1 MSLRVKLIITY
12 LIILVVS
19 VAIITFFGVGFI
31 TSAMGDAAKS
41 VLGEQTPEEAF
52 KRAID
57 IVVDV
62 RYAER
67 YQPEMLSQD
76 SLPIQIAKQLNSF
89 DGFVVVENNKQYKT
103 FGVENSDESLY
114 KQIQAFTRRSH
125 RTEYGLNYLDKNV
138 TWNNEKYAV
147 TTYNFQDY
155 SGKLTYYFLVKMKS
169 THQAVN
175 HYYYILIIGL
185 ILLTVIII
193 GPLLWIT
200 TKDIVNP
207 LKKLEN
213 SARQISL
220 GNLNF
225 QLQSW
230 SNNEIGRVIHS
241 YEKMRYEL
249 KKSID
254 NQLEME
260 ENRKQL
266 LSNITHD
273 LKTPITSIKGYIQ
286 GIRDG
291 VANDPEK
298 LSKYL
303 DVIYTKSSDMDA
315 MIDDLF
321 LFSKLDLRKE
331 AFNMDNVDIE
341 DFYLNFIEEL
351 HLELDNKGVEIVS
364 ECLTPKGLKVL
375 IDSQK
380 IKRVMLNIVSN
391 SLKYMD
397 KQQKLLNIVF
407 AEQNDCLTVKIKDN
421 GIGMEQNDLGKIFD
435 RFYRTDPSRDRNT
448 GGSGLGLSIARQI
461 IEQHNGTIEAHSK
474 KGEWTEI
481 SFNIPVGRKIG

>member
-12 LIILVVS
+12 LIVLIVS
-19 VAIITFFGVGFI
+19 VIIIVFFGVGLI
-31 TSAMGDAAKS
+31 TSVIRDAAKPT
-41 VLGEQTPEEAF
+41 LGDQTPQEAF
-52 KRAID
+52 KGAID

-62 RYAER
+62 RYTEK
-67 YQPEMLSQD
+67 YQPEILLQD
-76 SLPIQIAKQLNSF
+76 SFPIQIAKQLNVF

-103 FGVENSDESLY
+103 YGVENPGESLY
-114 KQIQAFTRRSH
+114 GQIESSTSRSH
-125 RTEYGLNYLDKNV
+125 GTEYGLNYIDQKIIL
-138 TWNNEKYAV
+138 NNEKYV
-147 TTYNFQDY
+147 VLKYDFQAY
-155 SGKLTYYFLVKMKS
+155 SGKLSYYFLIRMKNAQ
-169 THQAVN
+169 TAVS

-185 ILLTVIII
+185 ILLTIIII

-213 SARQISL
+213 CAQQISI

-225 QLQSW
+225 HLRSR
-230 SNNEIGRVIHS
+230 SKNEIGRVMDS

-254 NQLEME
+254 NQMEME

-273 LKTPITSIKGYIQ
+273 LKTPITSIKGYVQ

-291 VANDPEK
+291 VANDPKK

-321 LFSKLDLRKE
+321 FFSKLDLRKE
-331 AFNMDNVDIE
+331 TFNMDYVDIE
-341 DFYLNFIEEL
+341 DFYLSFIEEL
-351 HLELDNKGVEIVS
+351 HLELDNKGVELVS
-364 ECLTPKGLKVL
+364 ECLTTKGLKVF

-391 SLKYMD
+391 SLKFMD
-397 KQQKLLNIVF
+397 KQHKMFNIVF

-421 GIGMEQNDLGKIFD
+421 GIGIEQKNLEKIFD

-448 GGSGLGLSIARQI
+448 GGSGLGLSIAKQI

-474 KGEWTEI
+474 KEEWTEI
-481 SFNIPVGRKIG
+481 TFSIPIGR

>member
-12 LIILVVS
+12 LIVLIVS
-19 VAIITFFGVGFI
+19 VLIIVFFGVGLI
-31 TSAMGDAAKS
+31 TSAMSDAANS
-41 VLGEQTPEEAF
+41 MLGEQKPKEAF
-52 KRAID
+52 KRAVD

-62 RYAER
+62 RYTEK
-67 YQPEMLSQD
+67 YQPEMLLQD
-76 SLPIQIAKQLNSF
+76 SFPVQIAKQLNVF

-103 FGVENSDESLY
+103 YGVENSDESLY
-114 KQIQAFTRRSH
+114 SQIEASTRESH
-125 RTEYGLNYLDKNV
+125 SMEYGLNYLDQKI

-147 TTYNFQDY
+147 LKYDFQDY
-155 SGKLTYYFLVKMKS
+155 SGKLSYYFLVRMKS
-169 THQAVN
+169 AQTAVS

-185 ILLTVIII
+185 VLLTTIII

-213 SARQISL
+213 CAQQISI

-225 QLQSW
+225 HLQSR
-230 SNNEIGRVIHS
+230 SDNEIGRVMHS

-273 LKTPITSIKGYIQ
+273 LKTPITSIKGYVQ

-291 VANDPEK
+291 VANDPMK

-331 AFNMDNVDIE
+331 TFNMDYVDIE
-341 DFYLNFIEEL
+341 DFYTNFIEEL
-351 HLELDNKGVEIVS
+351 HLELGNKGVELVS
-364 ECLTPKGLKVL
+364 ECLTAKGLKVL
-375 IDSQK
+375 MDSQK
-380 IKRVMLNIVSN
+380 IKRVMLNIVCN
-391 SLKYMD
+391 SLKFMD
-397 KQQKLLNIVF
+397 KQQKLFKIVF
-407 AEQNDCLTVKIKDN
+407 AEQNDCLSVKIKDN
-421 GIGMEQNDLGKIFD
+421 GIGIEQNDLEKIFD

-461 IEQHNGTIEAHSK
+461 IEQHNGTIQAHSK

-481 SFNIPVGRKIG
+481 SFNIPIGR

>member
-12 LIILVVS
+12 LIVLLVS
-19 VAIITFFGVGFI
+19 VIIIVFSGVGLI
-31 TSAMGDAAKS
+31 TSAISDAANS
-41 VLGEQTPEEAF
+41 MLGEQTPKEAF
-52 KRAID
+52 KSAVD

-62 RYAER
+62 RHTEK
-67 YQPEMLSQD
+67 YQPEMLLQD
-76 SLPIQIAKQLNSF
+76 NLPTQIAKQLNGF

-103 FGVENSDESLY
+103 YGVENSDESLY
-114 KQIQAFTRRSH
+114 SQIEASTRGSH
-125 RTEYGLNYLDKNV
+125 SPEYGLNYLDQKII
-138 TWNNEKYAV
+138 WNSEKYAV
-147 TTYNFQDY
+147 LKYDFQDN
-155 SGKLTYYFLVKMKS
+155 SGKLSYYFLIRMKS
-169 THQAVN
+169 VQTAVG

-185 ILLTVIII
+185 ILLTIIII

-213 SARQISL
+213 CAQQISI
-220 GNLNF
+220 GNLDF
-225 QLQSW
+225 HLQSR
-230 SNNEIGRVIHS
+230 SNNEIGRVIDS

-273 LKTPITSIKGYIQ
+273 LKTPITSIKGYVQ

-291 VANDPEK
+291 VANDPNK

-321 LFSKLDLRKE
+321 FFSKLDLRKE
-331 AFNMDNVDIE
+331 TFNMDYVDIE
-341 DFYLNFIEEL
+341 DFYLSFIEEL
-351 HLELDNKGVEIVS
+351 QLELDNKGVKLVS
-364 ECLTPKGLKVL
+364 ECLTTKGLKVFM
-375 IDSQK
+375 DSQK
-380 IKRVMLNIVSN
+380 IKRVMLNIISN
-391 SLKYMD
+391 SLKFMD
-397 KQQKLLNIVF
+397 KQHKLFNIVF
-407 AEQNDCLTVKIKDN
+407 AEQNECLTVKIKDN
-421 GIGMEQNDLGKIFD
+421 GIGIEQKELEKIFD

-461 IEQHNGTIEAHSK
+461 IEQHNGTIEANSK
-474 KGEWTEI
+474 KEEWTEI
-481 SFNIPVGRKIG
+481 SFSIPIGR

>member
-12 LIILVVS
+12 LIVLIVS
-19 VAIITFFGVGFI
+19 VIIIVFFGVGLI
-31 TSAMGDAAKS
+31 TSAIGNAANS
-41 VLGEQTPEEAF
+41 MLGEQTPEEAF

-62 RYAER
+62 RYTEK
-67 YQPEMLSQD
+67 YQPEVLLQD
-76 SLPIQIAKQLNSF
+76 SLPIQIAKQLNEF

-103 FGVENSDESLY
+103 YGMENFDESLY
-114 KQIQAFTRRSH
+114 SQIEASATGNNRLE
-125 RTEYGLNYLDKNV
+125 EYGFNYCDQKV

-147 TTYNFQDY
+147 LKYDFQEY

-169 THQAVN
+169 AQTAVG
-175 HYYYILIIGL
+175 HYYYILIIEL
-185 ILLTVIII
+185 ILLTIIII

-213 SARQISL
+213 CAQQISI

-225 QLQSW
+225 HLQSK
-230 SNNEIGRVIHS
+230 SNNEIGRVMNS

-249 KKSID
+249 KKSIN

-273 LKTPITSIKGYIQ
+273 LKTPITSIKGYVQ

-291 VANDPEK
+291 VANDPKK

-331 AFNMDNVDIE
+331 TFNMDYVDIE
-341 DFYLNFIEEL
+341 DFYLSFIEEL
-351 HLELDNKGVEIVS
+351 HLELDSKGVELVS
-364 ECLTPKGLKVL
+364 ECLTAKGLKVFM
-375 IDSQK
+375 DSQK

-391 SLKYMD
+391 SLKFMD
-397 KQQKLLNIVF
+397 KQHKLFNIVF
-407 AEQNDCLTVKIKDN
+407 AEQNECLSVKIKDN
-421 GIGMEQNDLGKIFD
+421 GIGIEQNDLEKIFD

-461 IEQHNGTIEAHSK
+461 IEQHNGTIQAHSK
-474 KGEWTEI
+474 KGEWTEV
-481 SFNIPVGRKIG
+481 SFNIPIRQVT

>member
-12 LIILVVS
+12 LIMLIVS
-19 VAIITFFGVGFI
+19 VAIIVFFGVGLI
-31 TSAMGDAAKS
+31 TSAMSDGIS
-41 VLGEQTPEEAF
+41 SILGEQTPKEAF
-52 KRAID
+52 KNAID

-62 RYAER
+62 RYTEK
-67 YQPEMLSQD
+67 YQPETLLLD
-76 SLPIQIAKQLNSF
+76 SFPIQMAKQLNGF
-89 DGFVVVENNKQYKT
+89 DGFVVVENNKRYKT
-103 FGVENSDESLY
+103 YGAENPGESLY
-114 KQIQAFTRRSH
+114 SQIEASNRGSYS
-125 RTEYGLNYLDKNV
+125 TEYGLNYLDQEV
-138 TWNNEKYAV
+138 DWNNEKYAV
-147 TTYNFQDY
+147 LKYDFQDY

-185 ILLTVIII
+185 ILLTIIII

-200 TKDIVNP
+200 TRDIVNP

-213 SARQISL
+213 CAQQISI

-225 QLQSW
+225 HLQSR
-230 SNNEIGRVIHS
+230 SNNEIGRVMHS

-273 LKTPITSIKGYIQ
+273 LKTPITSIKGYVQ

-291 VANDPEK
+291 VANDPKK

-303 DVIYTKSSDMDA
+303 DVIYTKSIDMDA

-331 AFNMDNVDIE
+331 AFNMDYVDIE
-341 DFYLNFIEEL
+341 DFYTNFIEEL
-351 HLELDNKGVEIVS
+351 HLELDNKGVELVS
-364 ECLTPKGLKVL
+364 ECLTAKDLKVFM
-375 IDSQK
+375 DSQK

-391 SLKYMD
+391 SLKFMD
-397 KQQKLLNIVF
+397 KQHKLFNIVF
-407 AEQNDCLTVKIKDN
+407 DEKNDCFTVKIKDN
-421 GIGMEQNDLGKIFD
+421 GIGIEQNDLVKIFD
-435 RFYRTDPSRDRNT
+435 RFYRTDPSRNRNT
-448 GGSGLGLSIARQI
+448 GGSGLGLSIVRQI

-481 SFNIPVGRKIG
+481 SFNIPIRQVK

>member
-1 MSLRVKLIITY
+1 MLI
-12 LIILVVS
+12 VS
-19 VAIITFFGVGFI
+19 VILIVFFGVGLI
-31 TSAMGDAAKS
+31 TSAMSHASKS
-41 VLGEQTPEEAF
+41 MLGKQTPEEAF
-52 KRAID
+52 KRVID

-62 RYAER
+62 RYTEK
-67 YQPEMLSQD
+67 YQPEMLLQD
-76 SLPIQIAKQLNSF
+76 SFPVQIAKQINVF
-89 DGFVVVENNKQYKT
+89 NGFVVVENNKQFKT
-103 FGVENSDESLY
+103 YGVENFDESLY
-114 KQIQAFTRRSH
+114 SQIEAST
-125 RTEYGLNYLDKNV
+125 TERNSLGQYGLNYCDKKV

-147 TTYNFQDY
+147 LKYDFQDY
-155 SGKLTYYFLVKMKS
+155 SGKLSYYFLVKIKGTQKVVS
-169 THQAVN
+169 

-185 ILLTVIII
+185 LLLTIIII

-200 TKDIVNP
+200 TKDIVIP

-213 SARQISL
+213 CAQQISM

-225 QLQSW
+225 HLQSK
-230 SNNEIGRVIHS
+230 SNNEIGRVMHS

-249 KKSID
+249 KKSIN

-291 VANDPEK
+291 VANDPKK

-331 AFNMDNVDIE
+331 TFNMDYVDIE
-341 DFYLNFIEEL
+341 DFYMSFIEEL

-364 ECLTPKGLKVL
+364 ECLTAKGLKVF

-391 SLKYMD
+391 SLKFMD
-397 KQQKLLNIVF
+397 KQQKLFNIIF
-407 AEQNDCLTVKIKDN
+407 TEQNDCLTVKIKDN
-421 GIGMEQNDLGKIFD
+421 GIGIEQNDLEKIFD

-461 IEQHNGTIEAHSK
+461 IEQHNGTIQAHSK

-481 SFNIPVGRKIG
+481 SFNIPIGR

>member
-12 LIILVVS
+12 LIVLIAS
-19 VAIITFFGVGFI
+19 VMIIVFFGVGLI

-52 KRAID
+52 KNAID

-62 RYAER
+62 RYTER
-67 YQPEMLSQD
+67 YQPELLLQD
-76 SLPIQIAKQLNSF
+76 SVPIKIAKQLAVF
-89 DGFVVVENNKQYKT
+89 DGFVVVKNNNQYGPY
-103 FGVENSDESLY
+103 GVDNASDILYDQIEECNRESH
-114 KQIQAFTRRSH
+114 SP
-125 RTEYGLNYLDKNV
+125 EYGLYYLDSNI

-147 TTYNFQDY
+147 MKYDFQDY
-155 SGKLTYYFLVKMKS
+155 SGKLTYFFLVKMKS
-169 THQAVN
+169 THKAVN

-185 ILLTVIII
+185 ILLTIIII

-213 SARQISL
+213 CARQISM

-225 QLQSW
+225 HVQSW
-230 SNNEIGRVIHS
+230 SNNEIGRVMHS

-254 NQLEME
+254 NQLEMD

-298 LSKYL
+298 LSRYL

-331 AFNMDNVDIE
+331 AFNMEDVDVE
-341 DFYLNFIEEL
+341 DFYMNLIEEL
-351 HLELDNKGVEIVS
+351 HLELDNKGVELVS
-364 ECLTPKGLKVL
+364 ECLTAKGLKVYM
-375 IDSQK
+375 DSQK
-380 IKRVMLNIVSN
+380 IKRVMLNTVSN
-391 SLKYMD
+391 SLKFMD

-421 GIGMEQNDLGKIFD
+421 GIGIDQNELDKIFD
-435 RFYRTDPSRDRNT
+435 RFYRTDPSRNRNT

-461 IEQHNGTIEAHSK
+461 IEQHSGTIEANSK

-481 SFNIPVGRKIG
+481 SFNIPIGR

>member
-12 LIILVVS
+12 LIVLIVS
-19 VAIITFFGVGFI
+19 VMIIVFFGVGMI
-31 TSAMGDAAKS
+31 TSAMSDAAKS

-52 KRAID
+52 KNAID

-62 RYAER
+62 RYTEK
-67 YQPEMLSQD
+67 YQPEMLLQD
-76 SLPIQIAKQLNSF
+76 SLPTKIAKQLNVF
-89 DGFVVVENNKQYKT
+89 DGFVVVENNKQYRT
-103 FGVENSDESLY
+103 YGVENSSESLY
-114 KQIQAFTRRSH
+114 SQIESSYRRSRH
-125 RTEYGLNYLDKNV
+125 TGYGLNYLDKSI

-147 TTYNFQDY
+147 LKYDFQDY
-155 SGKLTYYFLVKMKS
+155 SGKLTYYFLVKMRS
-169 THQAVN
+169 AHTAVGR
-175 HYYYILIIGL
+175 YYYILILGL
-185 ILLTVIII
+185 ILLTIIII

-200 TKDIVNP
+200 TQDIVNP

-213 SARQISL
+213 CARQISI

-225 QLQSW
+225 HLQSK
-230 SNNEIGRVIHS
+230 SNNEIGRVMHS

-254 NQLEME
+254 NQLEMD

-273 LKTPITSIKGYIQ
+273 LKTPITSIKGYVQ

-331 AFNMDNVDIE
+331 AFNMDYVDIE
-341 DFYLNFIEEL
+341 DFYTNFIEEL
-351 HLELDNKGVEIVS
+351 HLELDNKGVELVS
-364 ECLTPKGLKVL
+364 ECLTAKGLKVYM
-375 IDSQK
+375 DSQK
-380 IKRVMLNIVSN
+380 VKRVMLNIVSN
-391 SLKYMD
+391 SLKFMD
-397 KQQKLLNIVF
+397 KQQKLFNIVF
-407 AEQNDCLTVKIKDN
+407 DELNDCLAVKIKDN
-421 GIGMEQNDLGKIFD
+421 GIGIEQNELEKVFD
-435 RFYRTDPSRDRNT
+435 RFYRTDPSRNRNT

-461 IEQHNGTIEAHSK
+461 IEQHKGTIKANSK

-481 SFNIPVGRKIG
+481 SFYIPIGR

>member
-1 MSLRVKLIITY
+1 
-12 LIILVVS
+12 
-19 VAIITFFGVGFI
+19 VGLI
-31 TSAMGDAAKS
+31 TSAMSDAAKS
-41 VLGEQTPEEAF
+41 TLGEQTPEEAF

-62 RYAER
+62 RYTEK
-67 YQPEMLSQD
+67 YQPEMLLQD
-76 SLPIQIAKQLNSF
+76 SLPLQIAKQLNDF
-89 DGFVVVENNKQYKT
+89 NGFVVVENNKKYKT
-103 FGVENSDESLY
+103 YGVENSGESLY
-114 KQIQAFTRRSH
+114 SQIEASTRGSH
-125 RTEYGLNYLDKNV
+125 SMEYGLNYRGVKI

-147 TTYNFQDY
+147 LKYNFQDY

-169 THQAVN
+169 TQKAVN

-185 ILLTVIII
+185 ILLTTIII

-213 SARQISL
+213 CAKQISS
-220 GNLNF
+220 GNLDF
-225 QLQSW
+225 HLQSR
-230 SNNEIGRVIHS
+230 SNNEIGRVMHS

-273 LKTPITSIKGYIQ
+273 LKTPITSIKGYVQ

-291 VANDPEK
+291 VANDPKK

-321 LFSKLDLRKE
+321 FFSKLDLRKE
-331 AFNMDNVDIE
+331 TFNMDYVDIE
-341 DFYLNFIEEL
+341 HFYLSFMEEL
-351 HLELDNKGVEIVS
+351 HLELDNKGVELVS
-364 ECLTPKGLKVL
+364 ECLTAKGLKVFM
-375 IDSQK
+375 DSQK

-391 SLKYMD
+391 SLKFMD
-397 KQQKLLNIVF
+397 KQHKLFNIVF
-407 AEQNDCLTVKIKDN
+407 AEQNEYLTVKIKDN
-421 GIGMEQNDLGKIFD
+421 GIGIEQNDLEKIFD
-435 RFYRTDPSRDRNT
+435 RFFRTDPSRDKNT

-461 IEQHNGTIEAHSK
+461 IEQHNGTIQANSK
-474 KGEWTEI
+474 KEEWTEI
-481 SFNIPVGRKIG
+481 SFNIPLGR

>member
-1 MSLRVKLIITY
+1 MII
-12 LIILVVS
+12 V
-19 VAIITFFGVGFI
+19 FFGVGLI

-41 VLGEQTPEEAF
+41 MLGEQTPEEAF
-52 KRAID
+52 KSAID

-62 RYAER
+62 RYSEK
-67 YQPEMLSQD
+67 YQPEILLQD
-76 SLPIQIAKQLNSF
+76 SLPMQISKQLSGF
-89 DGFVVVENNKQYKT
+89 DGFVIVENKEQYK
-103 FGVENSDESLY
+103 FYGIESFDESVY
-114 KQIQAFTRRSH
+114 SQMKSIGSASQSMD
-125 RTEYGLNYLDKNV
+125 YGLNYLDQEI
-138 TWNNEKYAV
+138 TWNNEEYAV
-147 TTYNFQDY
+147 LKYDFQEY
-155 SGKLTYYFLVKMKS
+155 SGELSYYFLVKMKS
-169 THQAVN
+169 THEAVN

-185 ILLTVIII
+185 LLLTIIII

-213 SARQISL
+213 CAQQISI

-225 QLQSW
+225 HLQSR
-230 SNNEIGRVIHS
+230 SNNEIGRVMHS

-273 LKTPITSIKGYIQ
+273 LKTPITSIKGYVQ

-331 AFNMDNVDIE
+331 AFNMEDVDIE
-341 DFYLNFIEEL
+341 GFYTNFIEEL
-351 HLELDNKGVEIVS
+351 HLELDNKGVELVS
-364 ECLTPKGLKVL
+364 ECLTAKGLKVYM
-375 IDSQK
+375 DSQK
-380 IKRVMLNIVSN
+380 VKRVMLNIVSN
-391 SLKYMD
+391 SLKFMD
-397 KQQKLLNIVF
+397 KQQKLFNIVF
-407 AEQNDCLTVKIKDN
+407 AEQVDCLTVKIKDN
-421 GIGMEQNDLGKIFD
+421 GIGIEQNELKKIFD
-435 RFYRTDPSRDRNT
+435 RFYRTDPSRNRNT
-448 GGSGLGLSIARQI
+448 GGSGLGLSIAKQI
-461 IEQHNGTIEAHSK
+461 IEQHNGTIEANSK

-481 SFNIPVGRKIG
+481 SFNIPIRQVK